1 MSTEPERLEQGRGGS
16 QPVGPEVVLDVELR
30 SGAFVLVL
38 ANTGTSTA
46 FEPRV
51 RFDTKVTG
59 LQGEL
64 VVSDLP
70 IWTGLSMLRP
80 GSQVDVL
87 LDVQF
92 ARRAPEDRRFSVN
105 VTYRDGAGRDV
116 ERAYTHDLDAYAGL
130 PSLVAAPIPD
140 A

>member
-1 MSTEPERLEQGRGGS
+1 MSTKSDRSEP

-51 RFDTKVTG
+51 SFATKLIG

-64 VVSDLP
+64 VVSELP
-70 IWTGLSMLRP
+70 IWTSLAMLRP
-80 GSQVDVL
+80 SCQVDVL
-87 LDVQF
+87 LDAQA
-92 ARRAPEDRRFSVN
+92 ARRDPEDRRFTVT
-105 VTYRDGAGRDV
+105 VTYRDGSGRGV
-116 ERAYTHDLDAYAGL
+116 ERAFTHDLEAYVGL
-130 PSLVAAPIPD
+130 PSLLP
-140 A
+140 

>member
-1 MSTEPERLEQGRGGS
+1 MSTEP
-16 QPVGPEVVLDVELR
+16 GPEVVLDVELR

-51 RFDTKVTG
+51 SFAAKLVG

-70 IWTGLSMLRP
+70 IWTSLAMLRP
-80 GSQVDVL
+80 GCQVDVL
-87 LDVQF
+87 LDAQA
-92 ARRAPEDRRFSVN
+92 ARRTPEDRRFSVT
-105 VTYRDGAGRDV
+105 VSYRDGAGGGV
-116 ERAYTHDLDAYAGL
+116 EREFTHDLEAYVGL
-130 PSLVAAPIPD
+130 PSLLP
-140 A
+140 

>member
-1 MSTEPERLEQGRGGS
+1 MSTEPEHPEP

-51 RFDTKVTG
+51 RFATRLTG
-59 LQGEL
+59 LHGEL

-70 IWTGLSMLRP
+70 IWTRLAMLRP
-80 GSQVDVL
+80 GSQVEVL
-87 LDVQF
+87 LDAQS
-92 ARRAPEDRRFSVN
+92 ARRAPEDRRFTVS
-105 VTYRDGAGRDV
+105 VTYRDGAGRGI
-116 ERAYTHDLDAYAGL
+116 ERVYTHDLDAYVGL
-130 PSLVAAPIPD
+130 PSLIALRVPD